1 MGIIL
6 IKMLWI
12 TLFIGLFLAWYLY
25 IKKKFTYFSKIGIPH
40 QPGHFPFGSDVI
52 WKMFSGKLSFV
63 NMQEKIY
70 QEFPDAKVAGYYGLF
85 GSPVF
90 VINDFDMIKRVLIK
104 DFDHFV
110 DRRHM
115 KLSPKTNKYFVHMVS
130 AQMGEEWRHS
140 R

>member
-1 MGIIL
+1 
-6 IKMLWI
+6 MLWI

-40 QPGHFPFGSDVI
+40 QPGCFPLGSDVI
-52 WKMFSGKLSFV
+52 WKMFGGKLSFACL
-63 NMQEKIY
+63 QETIY
-70 QEFPDAKVAGYYGLF
+70 NEFPDAKVAGYYGLF

-90 VINDFDMIKRVLIK
+90 VINDFDMIKRILIK